1 VAARVPNLE
10 RVNVGAANMMLFP
23 DPFET
28 LLNLQRQNGISAALT
43 NGVLTGTLRK
53 AKKTIPH
60 RVRPEILTPS
70 GRSSTPFRPLCGL
83 RFGARTWVPST
94 I

>member
-1 VAARVPNLE
+1 
-10 RVNVGAANMMLFP
+10 MMIFP
-23 DPFET
+23 DSFET

-70 GRSSTPFRPLCGL
+70 GRSSTPFRSLGGL
-83 RFGARTWVPST
+83 RFGARTWVPSA

>member
-1 VAARVPNLE
+1 
-10 RVNVGAANMMLFP
+10 MMLFP
-23 DPFET
+23 YPFET
-28 LLNLQRQNGISAALT
+28 LLNLQRRNAALT
-43 NGVLTGTLRK
+43 NGMLTVTLRK
-53 AKKTIPH
+53 AKETIPH

-70 GRSSTPFRPLCGL
+70 DRSSTPFRSLCGL